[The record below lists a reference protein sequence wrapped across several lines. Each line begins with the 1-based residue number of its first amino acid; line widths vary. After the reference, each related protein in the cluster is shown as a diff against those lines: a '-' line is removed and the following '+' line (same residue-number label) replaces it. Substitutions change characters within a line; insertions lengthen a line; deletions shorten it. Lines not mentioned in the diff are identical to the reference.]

1 MRDPKS
7 RWANWFAIIG
17 LGLLVSLGATG
28 TSFAQ
33 QKPVIYVAP
42 IEGMIDLGL
51 APFVERV
58 LKEAAEA
65 GAAAVIL
72 EINTFGG
79 RVDGAVII
87 RDALLNARV
96 RTVAFVNKRAISAG
110 ALISLAAEKIVMS
123 GGGTIGA
130 ATPVQ
135 MGQPGAPAQP
145 VEEKTVSYVRKE
157 FRATAE
163 SRKRPPLI
171 AEAMVDADVEIPGL
185 IEKGKLLTLTTEEA
199 LKHKVADF
207 RAENTESVLEQLGLA
222 GAEVRK
228 TAPNWAENSVRFL
241 THPVVS
247 SLLIT
252 IGMLGII
259 IEIRT
264 PGFGIPGGL
273 GIMSLALFFWGH
285 SLVQLVG
292 WEEILLVA
300 LGIVLLAAEVFVVP
314 GFGITGVLGIGA
326 LLAGLSLSLVG
337 GGATWEFTIKAAGR
351 VIFSLLLALLASL
364 VLLRYL
370 PRLPWGRRL
379 ILETGL
385 GAGQGYASASETDKN
400 WLGKTGTVLSP
411 LRPAGIAEIEG
422 ERVDVVSD
430 GGFVES
436 GAPIVV
442 SRVDGNRIVVRRHNV
457 PIERG

>member
-1 MRDPKS
+1 
-7 RWANWFAIIG
+7 
-17 LGLLVSLGATG
+17 
-28 TSFAQ
+28 
-33 QKPVIYVAP
+33 
-42 IEGMIDLGL
+42 
-51 APFVERV
+51 
-58 LKEAAEA
+58 
-65 GAAAVIL
+65 
-72 EINTFGG
+72 
-79 RVDGAVII
+79 
-87 RDALLNARV
+87 
-96 RTVAFVNKRAISAG
+96 
-110 ALISLAAEKIVMS
+110 
-123 GGGTIGA
+123 
-130 ATPVQ
+130 
-135 MGQPGAPAQP
+135 
-145 VEEKTVSYVRKE
+145 
-157 FRATAE
+157 
-163 SRKRPPLI
+163 
-171 AEAMVDADVEIPGL
+171 
-185 IEKGKLLTLTTEEA
+185 
-199 LKHKVADF
+199 
-207 RAENTESVLEQLGLA
+207 
-222 GAEVRK
+222 
-228 TAPNWAENSVRFL
+228 
-241 THPVVS
+241 
-247 SLLIT
+247 
-252 IGMLGII
+252 
-259 IEIRT
+259 
-264 PGFGIPGGL
+264 
-273 GIMSLALFFWGH
+273 MSLALFFWGH